1 MEPVALWEN
10 CISHC
15 SLISEDADCVHY
27 WHGSG
32 TQRRPLCCCM
42 WFYLGAQLWML
53 KGSQAVIGPIDT
65 DGAETRWGSLGHN
78 QHTNTTAI
86 LRSTCSP
93 YSTLWARAR
102 LQGYTAVWNKASALR
117 DTFLV
122 WSTPLMPTCPQLK
135 LCKIS

>member
-1 MEPVALWEN
+1 MGKLHKPLLTYLRRRGLRALLTWVRYAT
-10 CISHC
+10 SATLLLHVVL
-15 SLISEDADCVHY
+15 SWSPTLDAE
-27 WHGSG
+27 GQSG
-32 TQRRPLCCCM
+32 
-42 WFYLGAQLWML
+42 
-53 KGSQAVIGPIDT
+53 AVIGPIDT